1 MRPIYSVK
9 GFSLFVFLFS
19 LLFVSGSNAFA
30 QCDGTFFKST
40 VKTILPSIA
49 VRDTADF
56 TGDGKLDLFA
66 IIDDQ
71 NGYANKIYVVPGN
84 GDGTFGA
91 PVETVFPIR
100 TKAGDN
106 QIADFNGDGKSDYFV
121 IFPDSLTVVV
131 YQSNGDGTF
140 TPLAPTFLAPGEGF
154 NSIVDVNGD
163 GRLDLAT
170 FQLGGTGIRRVR
182 FGNADGSFGNT
193 ILISIHTEIEGDFN
207 NDGKIDFVAMSGE
220 EPPLMLRINYNQGNG
235 VFTPGGNS
243 INMGSTGIFD
253 TADFNNDGKLD
264 LIGKTVY
271 PTGFAQK
278 VSVLYN
284 LGNDTFTRVEYP
296 LDGFDPIVLGDFD
309 GDGLKDFMT
318 LPDEKASYTLFRNTG
333 GGWFARREYNYK
345 LFNPSV
351 SGILLGDFNSD
362 NKTDFL
368 RVNNLSLNNVSLP
381 PRIFNDTQI
390 SLLQSV
396 CDSPGQTKVVDFNHD
411 LRSDRTL
418 WRETDGRWRIN
429 LYNTN
434 WETLVLNWGTN
445 GDLTAAGDYDGDG
458 TSDVAVYRPSE
469 GVWYIRKSSD
479 GSYLI
484 RRFGVAEDIPAAGD
498 YNGDGRTD
506 IAVFRPSEG
515 IWYVLYSETEQVFIR
530 RFGSAGDVPVSADY
544 DGDGKIDLAVFR
556 PSTNVWYYLKS
567 TDGNYAAIQWG
578 EAADTPAPGDFD
590 GDGKADLC
598 VYHASTGT
606 WIIRRSYNL
615 ERREVRFGLA
625 GDIPQIGDWN
635 ADGVSDISVYRP
647 DTNIWYTFN
656 SSSAAFGE
664 SKEIPVSSILR
675 IQ

>member
-1 MRPIYSVK
+1 MRPTYSLK
-9 GFSLFVFLFS
+9 GFSPFVFIFS
-19 LLFVSGSNAFA
+19 LLFASGSNAFA
-30 QCDGTFFKST
+30 QCDGIFFKSAA
-40 VKTILPSIA
+40 KTILSEIS

-66 IIDDQ
+66 VIEDQ
-71 NGYANKIYVVPGN
+71 TGYGNKIYIIPGN

-91 PVETVFPIR
+91 PVETVFPVR
-100 TKAGDN
+100 TKPGDN
-106 QIADFNGDGKSDYFV
+106 QVADFNGDGKSDYFV

-131 YQSNGDGTF
+131 YQSNGNGSF
-140 TPLAPTFLAPGEGF
+140 TPLASSPLAPGEKF
-154 NSIVDVNGD
+154 NNIVDVNSD
-163 GRLDLAT
+163 GRRDLAT
-170 FQLGGTGIRRVR
+170 FQYGGQGIRRVR

-193 ILISIHTEIEGDFN
+193 ILVSINTELEGDFN
-207 NDGKIDFVAMSGE
+207 NDGKMDFVAMSGE
-220 EPPLMLRINYNQGNG
+220 EPPLTLRINYNQGNG
-235 VFTPGGNS
+235 VFTLSAGS
-243 INMGSTGIFD
+243 VNMGAEGVFD

-264 LIGKTVY
+264 LIAKTIY
-271 PTGFAQK
+271 PSGFAQK
-278 VSVLYN
+278 VAILYN
-284 LGNDTFTRVEYP
+284 LGNDNFTRVEYP
-296 LDGFDPIVLGDFD
+296 LEGFDPIMLGDFD
-309 GDGLKDFMT
+309 GDGLKDFMNLT
-318 LPDEKASYTLFRNTG
+318 ERGSYIIFRNTG

-345 LFNPSV
+345 FFNSQV

-368 RVNNLSLNNVSLP
+368 RVNNWSQNIYGNIRRV
-381 PRIFNDTQI
+381 FDETQI
-390 SLLQSV
+390 SVLQNV

-429 LYNTN
+429 IVYNY
-434 WETLVLNWGTN
+434 ETLILNWGTS

-469 GVWYIRKSSD
+469 GVWYIRNSSD
-479 GSYLI
+479 GSYTFQ
-484 RRFGVAEDIPAAGD
+484 RFGIAEDKPAAGD

-515 IWYVLYSETEQVFIR
+515 TWYVLYSGTEQVFIR
-530 RFGSAGDVPVSADY
+530 RFGSAGDMPVPEDY

-567 TDGNYAAIQWG
+567 SDGNFAAIQWG
-578 EAADTPAPGDFD
+578 NDADIPAPADFD

-598 VYHASTGT
+598 VYHAPTGT

-615 ERREVRFGLA
+615 ERREVRFGLPD
-625 GDIPQIGDWN
+625 DIPQTGDWN
-635 ADGVSDISVYRP
+635 GDGVMDISVYRP
-647 DTNIWYTFN
+647 GTNIWYTF
-656 SSSAAFGE
+656 SSSSFFGE
-664 SKEIPVSSILR
+664 SSEIPVSSILR